1 MATNIQTIFKIS
13 DSLISLSHNSQFKK
27 EIDVIISFHDYVG
40 SSSKQDK
47 LNPVF

>member
-1 MATNIQTIFKIS
+1 MTTNIQTIFKIS
-13 DSLISLSHNSQFKK
+13 DSHNSQFEK